1 METGVH
7 MGTKKRRK
15 FTPEF
20 KAEAVELMRSSDK
33 PIAQLAEDLGI
44 SEQSLYR
51 WAKQADIDKKDVPSG
66 QLMTKER
73 EELAKVKWS
82 RHSGHPGR
90 GLLSRVESKIDQAEK
105 EKV

>member
-1 METGVH
+1 
-7 MGTKKRRK
+7 

-73 EELAKVKWS
+73 EELAKVRKELKQLKQLTME
-82 RHSGHPGR
+82 RDFLKKR
-90 GLLSRVESKIDQAEK
+90 LCIQRVVATS
-105 EKV
+105 